1 LTPRIRIR
9 QERWTGATGAVP
21 ADQIERVPVY
31 QAYGIASLD
40 SFWDWVLCILTWG
53 FVCNRTLG
61 VPHDMVRRARRAPEV
76 AEKVDMLALIT
87 SQRIGGIYDRA
98 GVLIGAGTG
107 FALAALGIAGF
118 KLGLEL
124 AKAMFLLA
132 FPLTIVAYSTLRL
145 ALSVRQYPP
154 TGARLWRSLGLR
166 RFWHTVIALVGLMF
180 TASLA
185 VVEHPSLMPH

>member
-1 LTPRIRIR
+1 M
-9 QERWTGATGAVP
+9 ESVP
-21 ADQIERVPVY
+21 AEQIERVPVY

-40 SFWDWVLCILTWG
+40 SFWYWVLCILTWG

-87 SQRIGGIYDRA
+87 SERIGGIYDRA

-166 RFWHTVIALVGLMF
+166 RFWHTLIALVALMF

-185 VVEHPSLMPH
+185 VVAHPSLLLP